1 MKITSIVLKNYR
13 MHERLSV
20 DFKPGFNVIVGVN
33 GSGKT
38 SLLRAVSDVLT
49 GFMDYVPLQRGFLA
63 MPGRDVALLR
73 RESVNGR
80 FRFESHYP
88 VEVSAKGEAFGLS
101 CDWTVVKASEIAH
114 ALVVGTPPG
123 AFLQNLG
130 LPGVGFEHMGFEKVM
145 PLVAFYRANR
155 QWNGRSPGEI
165 QAATE
170 KTSRTGAYDSWAD
183 ASLDSSAF
191 QGWVIAKCLERFQ
204 TSSET
209 GRSFDEIDD
218 DELAVVSSALG
229 VAVEGFKG
237 MRYDMHQKSLLIDLV
252 VSQGGRREPTSFEN
266 LSDGQRAV
274 IGLVA
279 DIARR
284 MCLLNPILGSQ
295 VTLKTPGVVLID
307 ELDVHLHPRWQRMLT
322 IGLKRAFPALQFI
335 VASHSPQVIG
345 ELHPDEIILLRPGGT
360 VHPQVSYGLDSSQ
373 ILEEIM
379 GATARNADVEK
390 RLADL
395 FEHMERNQLDLAANE
410 ISRLKND
417 VPGLPELAGAE
428 ALLKRKQVLGR

>member
-1 MKITSIVLKNYR
+1 MA
-13 MHERLSV
+13 E
-20 DFKPGFNVIVGVN
+20 
-33 GSGKT
+33 
-38 SLLRAVSDVLT
+38 
-49 GFMDYVPLQRGFLA
+49 
-63 MPGRDVALLR
+63 RDVALLR

-80 FRFESHYP
+80 FRFEPQYP
-88 VEVSAKGEAFGLS
+88 VVVSAKGQAFGLP
-101 CDWTVVKASEIAH
+101 CDWNVVKANDIAH
-114 ALVVGTPPG
+114 ALVVGISPGDFMQNRGIPG
-123 AFLQNLG
+123 A
-130 LPGVGFEHMGFEKVM
+130 GFEQMGFDSVM

-155 QWNGRSPGEI
+155 QWNGGSPGEM

-170 KTSRTGAYDSWAD
+170 KTSRTDAYESWSD

-218 DELAVVSSALG
+218 DELAVVSAALG
-229 VAVEGFKG
+229 IAVEGFKG
-237 MRYDMHQKSLLIDLV
+237 MRYDMHQKSLLIDLE

-295 VTLKTPGVVLID
+295 VTLQTPGVVLID

-345 ELHPDEIILLRPGGT
+345 ELHPDEIILLRPEGT
-360 VHPQVSYGLDSSQ
+360 AHPQVSYGLDSSQ

-395 FEHMERNQLDLAANE
+395 FEHMERNQLELARDE